1 MFAFRSTDCLTNT
14 NSCHILHVLLVLHL
28 WMCQGSMIVKYLLV
42 RVFRPSR
49 GEPVLICIL
58 LLLKHGTRLC
68 AVRFKSA
75 LLKLLI
81 VNVYELVMVL
91 FRRKIVSS
99 WHVLRVLV
107 VNVRITILYCVVILP
122 LTCGY
127 TLTCSMSYSPKA
139 FTYLAYWKNLQCSCC
154 SIRYSYYLPRNNQL

>member
-1 MFAFRSTDCLTNT
+1 
-14 NSCHILHVLLVLHL
+14 
-28 WMCQGSMIVKYLLV
+28 MIVKYLLV

-139 FTYLAYWKNLQCSCC
+139 FTIWRIGKICNVLAVVSDIVITCLEITNYDM
-154 SIRYSYYLPRNNQL
+154 